1 MDDNVGQIGRAEHST
16 EDHHQQVPCYEEKLA
31 RLGRAAMSRTLREA
45 GLWQVKLGFGSGA
58 TGEFGLEEECRVL
71 WTASVTPSPTYLY
84 VEVLIPSVMVA
95 EREIFPCHVD
105 TERQQLPLSQ
115 EEGPRQEPSWSEP
128 RSWVSQPPEP

>member
-31 RLGRAAMSRTLREA
+31 RLERACDVKDTHGGGLGGSREA
-45 GLWQVKLGFGSGA
+45 GLWRVKLGFGNGA

-105 TERQQLPLSQ
+105 TERRQLPLSQ

-128 RSWVSQPPEP
+128 